1 MIIGLWDAD
10 FMTFKWPVFN
20 LELMKLATYYK

>member
-10 FMTFKWPVFN
+10 FMTFRQPIFN